1 MTYLLKNPIMSV
13 LKASILVIKN
23 LLSNLKSCLNIKKIV
38 TILLFI
44 AVLYIVITPLLNFIR
59 KLLGKKHDSSSD
71 SSSDSSLSGAQS
83 DRRKF
88 RSISSGSSCSACK
101 HKSPSSASSSSSS
114 SSRSSRSLCSSF
126 SSSVHI
132 DKKKVKNTLRKFNII
147 V

>member
-1 MTYLLKNPIMSV
+1 MTYLLKNPITTV

-23 LLSNLKSCLNIKKIV
+23 LLSNLKYCLNIKKIV

-44 AVLYIVITPLLNFIR
+44 ALLHIVITPLLNFIR
-59 KLLGKKHDSSSD
+59 KLLSKKHNSSSD
-71 SSSDSSLSGAQS
+71 SCSSGSQLDK
-83 DRRKF
+83 RKF

-101 HKSPSSASSSSSS
+101 HNSASSSSSS
-114 SSRSSRSLCSSF
+114 SSSYSSSCSSSSSSCSSS